1 MRMAFVIDI
10 VKETGLIGT
19 YKVTDLSSLGI
30 PGIEVEAV
38 EFYLQDLIEMIGHE
52 RNMTGFIFRPN
63 SQAELNFGP
72 LITGILFNNFQ
83 HAATFKTSKRSSNP
97 SILRIESW
105 DSALTIEQR
114 KALKYKG
121 IAIADLMKISYANF
135 ARDQQRNSSGKKVVP
150 NIVMVEV
157 EMPKVGLQ
165 QLQLNYL
172 IMKHNS
178 GTQLINYE
186 KELLIGTMLGMRNN
200 KIDRRILQDFGF
212 NPESARENANI
223 CLASLK
229 AKAARS
235 LLTEA
240 ELEAMADYE
249 FINLVKALTQVGAEF
264 DKAKAVDKSFTPD
277 TDVAKRIVANA
288 LKFRPAILLHGKR
301 QIFWDLP
308 SYLHLVMRHM
318 DTYQVG
324 AFKSKSVLPY
334 ELDDL
339 KDLIEKVL
347 GCVKEEIELHFAS
360 DNGPFN
366 RSGAMA
372 ILFNGDYFIVR
383 INADGCLN
391 QFYIPE

>member
-1 MRMAFVIDI
+1 M
-10 VKETGLIGT
+10 IGT

-30 PGIEVEAV
+30 PGIDVEAE
-38 EFYLQDLIEMIGHE
+38 EFYLQDLVEMIGHE

-63 SQAELNFGP
+63 SHAERNFGT

-83 HAATFKTSKRSSNP
+83 HVTTAKPSKRNSDP

-121 IAIADLMKISYANF
+121 VSIGDLLKISYANF
-135 ARDQQRNSSGKKVVP
+135 TRDLQKRSSGKKVVP
-150 NIVMVEV
+150 NIVMVNV
-157 EMPKVGLQ
+157 NMPNVDVQ

-178 GTQLINYE
+178 GTQLIDYE

-229 AKAARS
+229 AKASRS
-235 LLTEA
+235 PLTEA
-240 ELEAMADYE
+240 DLEAKADYE
-249 FINLVKALTQVGAEF
+249 FINFAKALTQVGAEF
-264 DKAKAVDKSFTPD
+264 DKTKVADKSFTLD
-277 TDVAKRIVANA
+277 TDVVKRIIVNA
-288 LKFRPAILLHGKR
+288 LKFRPSILLHVKR

-308 SYLHLVMRHM
+308 SYLHIVMRHM

-324 AFKSKSVLPY
+324 TFKNKSVLPY
-334 ELDDL
+334 EIDDL
-339 KDLIEKVL
+339 KALIEKVL
-347 GCVKEEIELHFAS
+347 ACVKEEIELHFAS
-360 DNGPFN
+360 DNGPFS

-383 INADGCLN
+383 IDADGRLK